1 MRPNSPRFSS
11 VKSRLILSSVD
22 KWLTKICIKKTVR
35 IENQSLTVKI
45 GAQTRGNH
53 IDNTIGNDAYL
64 LLFSAEWCGPSRRFK
79 QEIINGGITNFS
91 YIDVDQD
98 SDLAEKYKIM
108 SIPTTVLVKTNGEVI
123 KRWNG
128 YDDEDPGQS
137 KFIAEIE
144 NCEYNILL
152 YPGVKPY
159 AATKPTTTV
168 KTNTTPKEDPV
179 SKPSKSPIQRDVDL
193 AISAFESGNI
203 QALQNCLFQLVSKLN
218 KPRSGRLITQ
228 YPQKDRLC
236 ECFSLCLRYDWMNDS
251 DIREVWAENGLYC
264 IISYLVKDA
273 KSPQDRIAG
282 GLDLF
287 LHVLY
292 GYNDLKPKLQDI
304 LLKAQSIG
312 EPIFSQTDYA
322 KGCNYLLNQFLFMGA
337 TLVKP
342 FASQALNGDNYRRY
356 EEIIKNPSLNSMEI
370 RSIFLKAQFVSRIIE
385 SILNDM

>member
-1 MRPNSPRFSS
+1 MTPAARTFKGSFLFCPRGQFP
-11 VKSRLILSSVD
+11 R
-22 KWLTKICIKKTVR
+22 
-35 IENQSLTVKI
+35 
-45 GAQTRGNH
+45 A
-53 IDNTIGNDAYL
+53 
-64 LLFSAEWCGPSRRFK
+64 RR
-79 QEIINGGITNFS
+79 
-91 YIDVDQD
+91 
-98 SDLAEKYKIM
+98 
-108 SIPTTVLVKTNGEVI
+108 
-123 KRWNG
+123 
-128 YDDEDPGQS
+128 GQS
-137 KFIAEIE
+137 HAPF
-144 NCEYNILL
+144 
-152 YPGVKPY
+152 P
-159 AATKPTTTV
+159 
-168 KTNTTPKEDPV
+168 
-179 SKPSKSPIQRDVDL
+179 
-193 AISAFESGNI
+193 
-203 QALQNCLFQLVSKLN
+203 
-218 KPRSGRLITQ
+218 
-228 YPQKDRLC
+228 
-236 ECFSLCLRYDWMNDS
+236 
-251 DIREVWAENGLYC
+251 

>member
-1 MRPNSPRFSS
+1 
-11 VKSRLILSSVD
+11 
-22 KWLTKICIKKTVR
+22 
-35 IENQSLTVKI
+35 
-45 GAQTRGNH
+45 
-53 IDNTIGNDAYL
+53 
-64 LLFSAEWCGPSRRFK
+64 
-79 QEIINGGITNFS
+79 
-91 YIDVDQD
+91 
-98 SDLAEKYKIM
+98 M

-128 YDDEDPGQS
+128 YDDDDPGQS